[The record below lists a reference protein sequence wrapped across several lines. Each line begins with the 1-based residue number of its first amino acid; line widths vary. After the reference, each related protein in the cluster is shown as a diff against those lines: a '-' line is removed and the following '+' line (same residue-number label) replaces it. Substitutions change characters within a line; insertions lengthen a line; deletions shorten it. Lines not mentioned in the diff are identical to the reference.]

1 MFLFK
6 SSAYWICRSVSK
18 AIQPSTQPLR
28 NSGVKKRPP
37 EGGLFYFSKNYFL
50 AGSAAGAA
58 GAAAGAAGAAASA
71 AGAAG
76 AGVSFLPQAA
86 KATANK
92 EAINSDFFIFISL
105 KD

>member
-1 MFLFK
+1 VVFLLL
-6 SSAYWICRSVSK
+6 A
-18 AIQPSTQPLR
+18 
-28 NSGVKKRPP
+28 
-37 EGGLFYFSKNYFL
+37 KNYFL

-58 GAAAGAAGAAASA
+58 GAAAGAPAAGAAAGAASA

-86 KATANK
+86 NVTANK
-92 EAINSDFFIFISL
+92 EAINSDFFILYFL

>member
-1 MFLFK
+1 VAFL
-6 SSAYWICRSVSK
+6 S
-18 AIQPSTQPLR
+18 
-28 NSGVKKRPP
+28 VKK
-37 EGGLFYFSKNYFL
+37 YYFL

-58 GAAAGAAGAAASA
+58 GAAAAGAAAGASA

-92 EAINSDFFIFISL
+92 EAINSDFVILFP
-105 KD
+105 

>member
-1 MFLFK
+1 MQK
-6 SSAYWICRSVSK
+6 KVSD
-18 AIQPSTQPLR
+18 Q
-28 NSGVKKRPP
+28 KKDRR
-37 EGGLFYFSKNYFL
+37 GGLFYLLKKNYFL

-86 KATANK
+86 KAIANN
-92 EAINSDFFIFISL
+92 EAITRVFFILFP
-105 KD
+105 